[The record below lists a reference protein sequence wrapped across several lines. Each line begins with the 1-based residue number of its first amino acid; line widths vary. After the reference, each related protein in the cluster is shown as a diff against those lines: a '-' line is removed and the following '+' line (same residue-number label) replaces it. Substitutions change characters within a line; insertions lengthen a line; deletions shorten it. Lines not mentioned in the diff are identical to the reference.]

1 MEGDG
6 TTAGEVEGQ
15 SNPATQSVSRFAPVT
30 PDWHA
35 TLPAV
40 PLARPLPSHY
50 TEGAIP
56 IACLGGVFPPGS
68 AGQPRSAEITPG
80 LLLPPLARRETLS
93 VPHGHYRAAAQLA
106 MPLRLSTVAANAPQ
120 LTPQQF
126 ATVIS
131 TTPLVHGPQH
141 FNCGA
146 LHPKSRYS
154 STHSHKYVRFFSTAV
169 RPPAGQ
175 FSRLPRFVTQSL
187 QSVTSFSNPHSPQP
201 PIRRGISSAPKHNSL
216 PNSFLIPPFNFR

>member
-93 VPHGHYRAAAQLA
+93 VPHGHHRAAAQRPL
-106 MPLRLSTVAANAPQ
+106 PLRVGSLPANAPQ
-120 LTPQQF
+120 LMPQQL
-126 ATVIS
+126 AAVIS

-146 LHPKSRYS
+146 LHPKSRCS
-154 STHSHKYVRFFSTAV
+154 STHSHRFVRFTTPVV

-175 FSRLPRFVTQSL
+175 SSRLPPVLTQ
-187 QSVTSFSNPHSPQP
+187 T
-201 PIRRGISSAPKHNSL
+201 
-216 PNSFLIPPFNFR
+216 